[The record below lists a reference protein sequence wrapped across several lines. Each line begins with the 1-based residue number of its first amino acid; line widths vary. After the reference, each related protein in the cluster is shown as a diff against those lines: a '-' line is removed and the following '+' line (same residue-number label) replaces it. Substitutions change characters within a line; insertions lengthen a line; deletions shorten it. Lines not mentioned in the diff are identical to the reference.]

1 MAQITHYTGNA
12 IPAPG
17 LSTGAGTS
25 DDEILFS
32 AVGYIQKGVT
42 LKPGQGVLLAGTFLK
57 QDPGTK
63 QYVKAT
69 GAAGVEGVLRKTV
82 DTGTDAGAGAQVWL
96 ANILYG
102 GTLKHAALSNANSG
116 IADLTTVLG
125 AQVNVA
131 QGFFRF

>member
-1 MAQITHYTGNA
+1 MAPSTHYTGNA
-12 IPAPG
+12 IPAPAFV
-17 LSTGAGTS
+17 TGPGTS

-42 LKPGQGVLLAGTFLK
+42 LKPGQGVLPAGTFLI
-57 QDPGTK
+57 QDAGTK
-63 QYVKAT
+63 QYIKAT
-69 GAAGVEGVLRKTV
+69 AAAGVEGVLRKTV
-82 DTGTDAGAGAQVWL
+82 DTGTDAQGQVWL

-102 GTLKHAALSNANSG
+102 GTLKHAAISNANST
-116 IADLTTVLG
+116 IANLTTVLG